1 MTAPNNKAIM
11 YYCGQPV
18 SELSREDLEDI
29 VKEAAA
35 VIQEL
40 QAENSRLRCEQ
51 FCALGRHL

>member
-1 MTAPNNKAIM
+1 MTTPDAKTIT
-11 YYCGQPV
+11 YICGQPI
-18 SELSREDLEDI
+18 SELSREELEAI
-29 VKEAAA
+29 VEEAAA